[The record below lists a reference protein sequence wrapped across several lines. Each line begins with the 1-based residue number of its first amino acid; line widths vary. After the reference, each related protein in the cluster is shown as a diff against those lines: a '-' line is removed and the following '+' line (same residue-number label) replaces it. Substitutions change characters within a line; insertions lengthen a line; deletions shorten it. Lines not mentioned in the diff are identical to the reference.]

1 MAIFGTLNLDDGIL
15 TPMVNRLGST
25 RCMLSLQADGDGGP
39 DDDRQL
45 SEGESKPESKSL
57 RCVSLLNQGS
67 WLNWQVLLVCTLN

>member
-1 MAIFGTLNLDDGIL
+1 
-15 TPMVNRLGST
+15 
-25 RCMLSLQADGDGGP
+25 MLSLQADGDGGP